1 MKEGKERDYIK
12 LSSAGNDNYVD
23 LVNEDDP
30 DQLEQQ
36 NEEFDEYETEDD
48 EVKDEI
54 DEYLQNK
61 GCKSIVSATS
71 TVRPKRVLI
80 VVNRTEENMLTAMR
94 EYIENNQRIY

>member
-1 MKEGKERDYIK
+1 MSSEGSDIIVN
-12 LSSAGNDNYVD
+12 LVD
-23 LVNEDDP
+23 EDDP
-30 DQLEQQ
+30 DQFDQRNEQI
-36 NEEFDEYETEDD
+36 DEYETEDD
-48 EVKDEI
+48 EVEDEI

>member
-1 MKEGKERDYIK
+1 M
-12 LSSAGNDNYVD
+12 SSVGNDNYVD